1 MKKYILFI
9 TIVLLLCACVPT
21 SITIQTDIAE
31 TQAVWT
37 PIPTFTPQS
46 TFTPQPTIVVTQVV
60 VQVVVQTPKPRNLDK
75 CKPITNMDYSDNS
88 KVAILL
94 QAYVSQLPDVKS
106 VSYTIPEKLYSNTL
120 SEIFFVQYTSTDG
133 KIYAKR
139 YIVYLQEF
147 GWQNATFSIDGQCW
161 IDPPH

>member
-1 MKKYILFI
+1 MTRFLFI
-9 TIVLLLCACVPT
+9 AFIAILLAGCAPMTIP
-21 SITIQTDIAE
+21 IQTAVAG

-37 PIPTFTPQS
+37 SIPTY
-46 TFTPQPTIVVTQVV
+46 TPQPTYTPPPPIVVTRVV
-60 VQVVVQTPKPRNLDK
+60 IQTPAPKSTND
-75 CKPITNMDYSDNS
+75 CKPLTNMNYSDNT

-133 KIYAKR
+133 KNYAKR
-139 YIVYLQEF
+139 YIVYMNEF
-147 GWQNATFSIDGQCW
+147 GWQTSTFSIDGQCW